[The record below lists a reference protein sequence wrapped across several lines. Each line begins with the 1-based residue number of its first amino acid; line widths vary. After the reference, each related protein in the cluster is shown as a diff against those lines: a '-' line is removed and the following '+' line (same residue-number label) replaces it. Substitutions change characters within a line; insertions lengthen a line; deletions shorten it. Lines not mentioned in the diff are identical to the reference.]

1 MVVVKWNLSD
11 EIMQK
16 IEQIFKSGGF
26 AGEKDVVIRAIV
38 NLYEDTIGLPS
49 YIPQR
54 SFETPMDKPK
64 PLTDASNETDLYDPW
79 IFRTEKIFTKLVK
92 GKIYSQKSN
101 REWIDNCRVPKTREL
116 YGKNDD
122 GLIWKFHN
130 RFFVIKWIVQI
141 LGSVMLEK
149 ETAIIN
155 MQEFRDILDITTKE
169 FIDTYAEIEN
179 LQLLL
184 VGFPSNKAKFFE
196 SPRLRKMKRRK
207 MREEKAKHLEITSM
221 ERYLSQN
228 FGRVLQKKE
237 NEKTKLAG
245 ACFEFGLLEASNINS
260 EIFIKFS
267 KQGLDFALM
276 DNPTLSKFAE
286 YEGRDSLPN
295 FTLEDFELI
304 FSKTEQKFILETII
318 PNFELENKIVKRY
331 LKKNRIYVK
340 EMVEIFL
347 KEQREYMNLD
357 KDVIDVDAVNEYGK
371 GKATTIMRRLV
382 EIGQFVRRKE
392 DGFDKSGKKMQVI
405 FYERL

>member
-11 EIMQK
+11 EIMHK

-26 AGEKDVVIRAIV
+26 AEEKDVVSRAIV

-64 PLTDASNETDLYDPW
+64 PLTDASNETDLYDPG
-79 IFRTEKIFTKLVK
+79 IHRTEKVFDKLVK
-92 GKIYSQKSN
+92 GKIYSQKAN

-116 YGKNDD
+116 YGKTDD

-184 VGFPSNKAKFFE
+184 VGFPSNQAKFLK

-207 MREEKAKHLEITSM
+207 MRDEGD
-221 ERYLSQN
+221 LS
-228 FGRVLQKKE
+228 
-237 NEKTKLAG
+237 
-245 ACFEFGLLEASNINS
+245 
-260 EIFIKFS
+260 
-267 KQGLDFALM
+267 
-276 DNPTLSKFAE
+276 
-286 YEGRDSLPN
+286 
-295 FTLEDFELI
+295 
-304 FSKTEQKFILETII
+304 
-318 PNFELENKIVKRY
+318 
-331 LKKNRIYVK
+331 
-340 EMVEIFL
+340 
-347 KEQREYMNLD
+347 
-357 KDVIDVDAVNEYGK
+357 
-371 GKATTIMRRLV
+371 
-382 EIGQFVRRKE
+382 
-392 DGFDKSGKKMQVI
+392 
-405 FYERL
+405 